1 MRPVLQSTLVASVVA
16 MIALAACGGDSGP
29 DGNAPGIPKLTGEVK
44 ETDSGLRFVD
54 EVTGDGVAPQQGQV
68 VVAHYTGWLTDGTK
82 FDSSRDK
89 DQPYAFRIGVGAVIA
104 GWDEGLATMKAGG
117 KRRLIVPPDLAYGDA
132 ARPGIPPGS
141 TLIFD
146 VELLEVQQN

>member
-1 MRPVLQSTLVASVVA
+1 
-16 MIALAACGGDSGP
+16 MIGLTACGGDSGS
-29 DGNAPGIPKLTGEVK
+29 DGNARGIPKLSGEIR
-44 ETDSGLRFVD
+44 ETASGLRYID
-54 EVTGDGVAPQQGQV
+54 EVAGEGIAPQQGQV

-82 FDSSRDK
+82 FDSSREK
-89 DQPYAFRIGVGAVIA
+89 DQPYAFRIGLGAVIA
-104 GWDEGLATMKAGG
+104 GWDEGLATMKVGG
-117 KRRLIVPPDLAYGDA
+117 KRRLIVPPDLAYGDS

>member
-1 MRPVLQSTLVASVVA
+1 
-16 MIALAACGGDSGP
+16 MIALTACGGDSGS
-29 DGNAPGIPKLTGEVK
+29 DGNARGIPKLSGEIR
-44 ETDSGLRFVD
+44 ETASGLRYID
-54 EVTGDGVAPQQGQV
+54 EVAGEGIAPQQGQV

-89 DQPYAFRIGVGAVIA
+89 EQPYAFRIGLGAVIA
-104 GWDEGLATMKAGG
+104 GWDEGLATMKVGG
-117 KRRLIVPPDLAYGDA
+117 KRRLIVPPDLAYGDS

>member
-1 MRPVLQSTLVASVVA
+1 MKRPLTIVRASVVA
-16 MIALAACGGDSGP
+16 IALAACGGDSGP

-44 ETDSGLRFVD
+44 ETASGLRYID
-54 EVTGDGVAPQQGQV
+54 EVAGDGAAPRHGQV

-82 FDSSRDK
+82 FDSSRDR
-89 DQPYAFRIGVGAVIA
+89 DQPYAFRIGLGAVIG

-117 KRRLIVPPDLAYGDA
+117 KRRLIVPPDLAYGDN

>member
-1 MRPVLQSTLVASVVA
+1 
-16 MIALAACGGDSGP
+16 MIAFAACGGDSGP
-29 DGNAPGIPKLTGEVK
+29 DGNAPGIPKLTGEIK
-44 ETDSGLRFVD
+44 ETASGLRYID
-54 EVTGDGVAPQQGQV
+54 EVAGDGVAPQEGQV

-89 DQPYAFRIGVGAVIA
+89 DQPYAFRIGLGAVIA

-146 VELLEVQQN
+146 VELLEVQPN